1 MQIIIVEVC
10 NANLPGE
17 NIYCLNRNGYA
28 TSATEDG
35 RWKRPFRRFLAIQD
49 ATRVSTTT
57 DLPTICHIYWRLI
70 LLLHKSS
77 MEELLYEI
85 PLETQ
90 NGIILQPDLTW
101 IETNHPQ
108 KGNDYLQCYLY
119 TVHDV

>member
-1 MQIIIVEVC
+1 
-10 NANLPGE
+10 
-17 NIYCLNRNGYA
+17 
-28 TSATEDG
+28 
-35 RWKRPFRRFLAIQD
+35 
-49 ATRVSTTT
+49 
-57 DLPTICHIYWRLI
+57 
-70 LLLHKSS
+70 LHKSS

-108 KGNDYLQCYLY
+108 KGNDYLQYYLY